1 MRKFLYLFTTVFLS
15 LGLFFAA
22 CDEDDIPDGPSD
34 DEQTLFYVAGEA
46 GGLVKVFNV
55 EQKAFTDSFTIDSIP
70 SDKNMRIWVLGDD
83 EELVASYAEGTY
95 IYDLKTRE
103 ITRSYSDYGKMIV
116 APDGNLFLAN
126 NLTNNRWDFRLLS
139 DMSLVYSHPSEP
151 FLPQFSQD
159 SKMLSFLAPN
169 SETGNWDL
177 ILYDLNR
184 DSLIAIPRKFN
195 EDRLNAFYSY
205 PIHSKGT
212 IFFHG
217 WNSYGNFACMAYVD
231 SQNVT
236 VLKAFSRGSGMVPIV
251 DPDGEYLYFTN
262 TPSWDMW
269 EPEVLYVYEI
279 DSGDS
284 VATIDLSD
292 LHEPAL
298 MRISYDGK
306 YILSSPFYP
315 EWLGHDPNSV
325 ALINVESYIGLG
337 TYDFGR
343 KPFWIATKTKIN

>member
-1 MRKFLYLFTTVFLS
+1 MRKFLYLFTAVFLS

-177 ILYDLNR
+177 LMYDVVR
-184 DSLIAIPRKFN
+184 DSLLTKQKKLG
-195 EDRLNAFYSY
+195 EHTLGTLYSY
-205 PIHSKGT
+205 PIHSKNKVC
-212 IFFHG
+212 F
-217 WNSYGNFACMAYVD
+217 YGRTPNNTFACIAFID
-231 SQNVT
+231 SQDVS
-236 VLKAFSRGSGMVPIV
+236 VLKVLDGWGMIPAVTPDANYLFFSTP
-251 DPDGEYLYFTN
+251 
-262 TPSWDMW
+262 PSWNWMS
-269 EPEVLYVYEI
+269 EKIYVYDI
-279 DSGDS
+279 DTEDS
-284 VATIDLSD
+284 VATIDLD
-292 LHEPAL
+292 DIFEPGFYSITNDSKFML
-298 MRISYDGK
+298 V
-306 YILSSPFYP
+306 SPFNDFL
-315 EWLGHDPNSV
+315 LGYSNEV
-325 ALINVESYIGLG
+325 CLIDAKQFKVIA
-337 TYDFGR
+337 TADFGR
-343 KPFWIATKTKIN
+343 KPFWIATKTIGL